1 MMVRIL
7 VTAIIL
13 LLTACAKHPMTPHQ
27 IACKAECAKRFEACC
42 KVCKNSC
49 KNCSQCTTQAAARSY
64 AQFKHRQCVQG
75 AMISRELQSF
85 RDPLQCSKTTCE
97 CIGDYRICEQSC
109 TGLIHKR
116 LQVAPTCC

>member
-1 MMVRIL
+1 MMKVI
-7 VTAIIL
+7 VTLLTL
-13 LLTACAKHPMTPHQ
+13 LLSACAQHSLTP
-27 IACKAECAKRFEACC
+27 AEVVCKAECQKRFEACC
-42 KVCKNSC
+42 MVCKNNC
-49 KNCSQCTTQAAARSY
+49 KHCSFSTTQTAARSY
-64 AQFKHRQCVQG
+64 AKFKHRQCVQG